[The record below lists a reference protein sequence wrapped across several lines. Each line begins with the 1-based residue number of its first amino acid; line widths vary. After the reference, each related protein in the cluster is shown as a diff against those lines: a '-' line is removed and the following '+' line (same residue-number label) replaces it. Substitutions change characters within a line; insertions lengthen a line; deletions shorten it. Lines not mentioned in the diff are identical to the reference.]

1 MSGSGLEAEGVGH
14 AADVRDR
21 LRVLPVVRQV
31 LDEDR
36 RVGVEA
42 VQLREQDAV
51 VERALAGDRLGE
63 VDRELGSRA

>member
-1 MSGSGLEAEGVGH
+1 MQPERVGH
-14 AADVRDR
+14 AADVRDGR
-21 LRVLPVVRQV
+21 RVLGVGRQV

-63 VDRELGSRA
+63 VDRELVRRA